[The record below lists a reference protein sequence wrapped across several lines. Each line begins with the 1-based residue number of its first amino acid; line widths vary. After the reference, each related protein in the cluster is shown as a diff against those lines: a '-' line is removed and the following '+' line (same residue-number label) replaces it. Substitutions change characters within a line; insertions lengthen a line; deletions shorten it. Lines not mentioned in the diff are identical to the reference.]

1 MLTFFSISKCK
12 HNSNNLD
19 MRISYAPLWKT
30 MEKQGVSTYRLIKD
44 YEFSGRTINNLK
56 HNISITMLTL
66 LRLCEI
72 LHCTPN
78 DVVEFIDD

>member
-1 MLTFFSISKCK
+1 
-12 HNSNNLD
+12 
-19 MRISYAPLWKT
+19 

-56 HNISITMLTL
+56 HDISITMLTL